1 MADIL
6 QREMNLPKN
15 IPKDLSDLLEVMV
28 TDFSAILRENF
39 VGIYLWGSLTDE
51 AFDEACSDVDC
62 IGVTRRDLDEREFS
76 ELDDWFKNK
85 GEPNRWVQ
93 RIDMRFVIDQEFLDK
108 SSRCGGFYH
117 YTGRLVRHGSD
128 GNPIIWMNIGSS
140 GITLWGKDA
149 KLIAPQ
155 VSDQCLSDALLLELN
170 YLKEDLA
177 SKAGDRSDKAF
188 VHNSYAVLTACR
200 ILYSAYHRRLAS
212 KNQAY
217 GWAMEA
223 VPSVWRAAIHA
234 AKNNRLKNAGST
246 TPQLEQDA
254 MRFVGFVTGEV
265 QHELRRPIP
274 DCSANLRCARTA
286 PKRPSA
292 G

>member
-108 SSRCGGFYH
+108 GSRCGGFYH

-155 VSDQCLSDALLLELN
+155 VSDQCLND
-170 YLKEDLA
+170 
-177 SKAGDRSDKAF
+177 
-188 VHNSYAVLTACR
+188 
-200 ILYSAYHRRLAS
+200 
-212 KNQAY
+212 
-217 GWAMEA
+217 WAIET
-223 VPSVWRAAIHA
+223 VSPIWRATIHGA
-234 AKNNRLKNAGST
+234 RENRPKNRGRDLDGSRQATPFRGDGISRMKNAASR
-246 TPQLEQDA
+246 L
-254 MRFVGFVTGEV
+254 
-265 QHELRRPIP
+265 L
-274 DCSANLRCARTA
+274 
-286 PKRPSA
+286 
-292 G
+292 